1 MDHIGV
7 APAGAVIGM
16 DAKPRAARSGGAS
29 GLMWAAFGLNV
40 VALLVVLGAWS
51 SLPSGAPE
59 GGAGFY
65 LAIASLLLFGGGA
78 ALALAARKG
87 SGVGGNAQSEMM
99 EALADASK
107 SDADLSRDVP
117 LAPGR
122 RNPLV
127 EGYNNFLTK
136 LRAVLDELR
145 KMSVSIAREAAA
157 VKKRVTDTT
166 ASAVRQGQLT
176 ETVFTAS
183 EEATKAINQISDH
196 THQISDSTN
205 ANLSAARE
213 SLVELRDVR
222 SRIEGVTNKLNGFTT
237 TVDTLTKR
245 SVSIR
250 EVVELIKALSEQTN
264 MLALNAAIEA
274 ARAGEAGRGF
284 AVVADEVRHLAERA
298 RTASDE
304 ISSNIAE
311 MLKLVDSTQ
320 RETLQIVGDISATN
334 KAVANSAQRYEG
346 MVGDFERTSTQL
358 LDVAAAIEELTAT
371 NAQVNDNVHE
381 IHRLSSAVAE
391 QMQMSQKSTET
402 LFSATERIQDLACRF
417 KIGYGAFEDALNAVR
432 NYRDLI
438 QGKIEAMADRGVD
451 VFDQN
456 YRPFG
461 DCDPPKFNVSYADA
475 FERELQRDCDEA
487 LTRIRGGAYCVP
499 VDTNGYLAV
508 HHAKYSKPLTGNKET
523 DLWGNRAR
531 RYFKAPTEIRAAKN
545 TQPFLLQTYLRDT
558 GELLC
563 DMAMP
568 IYVKGRHWGNVR
580 AGFDSSVMLA

>member
-1 MDHIGV
+1 MNSMDMAPPGAPLNV
-7 APAGAVIGM
+7 ARHGDGAPRRDRTINVHWLLVGIALVALMLLAGAWFSLPVGG
-16 DAKPRAARSGGAS
+16 DGAAAY
-29 GLMWAAFGLNV
+29 LWA
-40 VALLVVLGAWS
+40 VALLMLVVGGVAGAAA
-51 SLPSGAPE
+51 LRH
-59 GGAGFY
+59 
-65 LAIASLLLFGGGA
+65 GGGA
-78 ALALAARKG
+78 AAR
-87 SGVGGNAQSEMM
+87 NELLN
-99 EALADASK
+99 ALADASK
-107 SDADLSRDVP
+107 NDADLSRDIAVV
-117 LAPGR
+117 PGR
-122 RNPLV
+122 ADTLAAS
-127 EGYNNFLTK
+127 YNTFLGK
-136 LRAVLDELR
+136 LRKVLDEVR
-145 KMSVSIAREAAA
+145 RMSVSIAREAAA

-183 EEATKAINQISDH
+183 EEATKAINQISTH

-205 ANLSAARE
+205 ANLDAARQ
-213 SLVELRDVR
+213 SLVELHDVR
-222 SRIEGVTNKLNGFTT
+222 SRIEGVTAKLNGFTG

-304 ISSNIAE
+304 ISSNIAV

-320 RETLQIVGDISATN
+320 QETQQIVGDISTTN
-334 KAVANSAQRYEG
+334 TAIANSAQRFEV
-346 MVGDFERTSTQL
+346 MVGDFEHTSTQL
-358 LDVAAAIEELTAT
+358 LDVAAAIEELTTT

-381 IHRLSSAVAE
+381 IHKLSAAVAE

-432 NYRDLI
+432 AYRDLI
-438 QGKIEAMADRGVD
+438 QGKIEAMAERGAD

-461 DCDPPKFNVSYADA
+461 DCDPPKFNVSYADI
-475 FERELQRDCDEA
+475 FERDLQRDCDEA
-487 LTRIRGGAYCVP
+487 LTRIKGGAYCVP
-499 VDTNGYLAV
+499 VDVNGYLAV
-508 HHAKYSKPLTGNKET
+508 HHAKFSKPLTGNKET
-523 DLWGNRAR
+523 DLWGNRTR
-531 RYFKAPTEIRAAKN
+531 RFFKAPTEIRAAKN

-580 AGFDSSVMLA
+580 AGFDSAVMLS

>member
-1 MDHIGV
+1 MNQAGMAPQGAAMGMQRRAGGAPKRGGGFSALWTLAGIDFIALVLVV
-7 APAGAVIGM
+7 AAWMSLPAA
-16 DAKPRAARSGGAS
+16 DGGAS
-29 GLMWAAFGLNV
+29 LYLGLT
-40 VALLVVLGAWS
+40 ALLLLACGGVAAYAAIGR
-51 SLPSGAPE
+51 SGM
-59 GGAGFY
+59 
-65 LAIASLLLFGGGA
+65 GGGA
-78 ALALAARKG
+78 QEEFLA
-87 SGVGGNAQSEMM
+87 
-99 EALADASK
+99 ALADASK
-107 SDADLSRDVP
+107 SEADLSRDVP
-117 LAPGR
+117 LPSGR

-127 EGYNNFLTK
+127 EGYNTFLAK
-136 LRAVLDELR
+136 LRAVLDEVR

-157 VKKRVTDTT
+157 VRKRVTDTT

-183 EEATKAINQISDH
+183 EEATKAINQISAH

-205 ANLSAARE
+205 ANLNAARQ
-213 SLVELRDVR
+213 SLAELRDVR
-222 SRIEGVTNKLNGFTT
+222 SRIEGVTNKLNGFTG

-304 ISSNIAE
+304 ISTNIAE
-311 MLKLVDSTQ
+311 MLKLVDNTQ
-320 RETLQIVGDISATN
+320 QETQQIVGDINTTNSAI
-334 KAVANSAQRYEG
+334 ANSSQRFEG
-346 MVGDFERTSTQL
+346 MVGDFERTSSQL

-381 IHRLSSAVAE
+381 IHRLSAAVAE

-432 NYRDLI
+432 AYRDLI
-438 QGKIEAMADRGVD
+438 QGKIETMADRGVD

-461 DCDPPKFNVSYADA
+461 DCDPPKFNVTYADA

-487 LTRIRGGAYCVP
+487 LTRIKGGAYCVP
-499 VDTNGYLAV
+499 VDTSGYLAV
-508 HHAKYSKPLTGNKET
+508 HHAKFSKPLTGNKEV
-523 DLWGNRAR
+523 DLWGNRTR
-531 RYFKAPTEIRAAKN
+531 RFFKAPTEIRAAKN

-580 AGFDSSVMLA
+580 AGFDSSVMLS

>member
-1 MDHIGV
+1 MALLLVLGGV
-7 APAGAVIGM
+7 ALF
-16 DAKPRAARSGGAS
+16 AALKRGG
-29 GLMWAAFGLNV
+29 V
-40 VALLVVLGAWS
+40 
-51 SLPSGAPE
+51 
-59 GGAGFY
+59 
-65 LAIASLLLFGGGA
+65 GGGA
-78 ALALAARKG
+78 
-87 SGVGGNAQSEMM
+87 QSDML

-117 LAPGR
+117 LLPGR
-122 RNPLV
+122 SNPLV
-127 EGYNNFLTK
+127 EGYNTFLTK
-136 LRAVLDELR
+136 LRAVLDEVR

-183 EEATKAINQISDH
+183 EEATKAINQISTH

-205 ANLSAARE
+205 ANLNAARQ

-237 TVDTLTKR
+237 TVNTLTKR

-304 ISSNIAE
+304 ISTNIAE

-320 RETLQIVGDISATN
+320 HETQQIVGDINTTN
-334 KAVANSAQRYEG
+334 HAVANSAQRFEG

-358 LDVAAAIEELTAT
+358 LDVASAIEELTAT

-432 NYRDLI
+432 AYRDLI

-461 DCDPPKFNVSYADA
+461 DCEPPKFNVSYADA
-475 FERELQRDCDEA
+475 FERELQADCDDA
-487 LTRIRGGAYCVP
+487 LTRIKGGAYCVP
-499 VDTNGYLAV
+499 VDVNGYLAV
-508 HHAKYSKPLTGNKET
+508 HHAKFSKPLTGNKEV
-523 DLWGNRAR
+523 DLWGNRTR

-580 AGFDSSVMLA
+580 AGFDSAVMLA

>member
-1 MDHIGV
+1 MN
-7 APAGAVIGM
+7 A
-16 DAKPRAARSGGAS
+16 AKATKPGGGAFS
-29 GLMWAAFGLNV
+29 VMWVVLGINV
-40 VALLVVLGAWS
+40 VALLLVAGGWF
-51 SLPSGAPE
+51 SLPSGPAD

-65 LAIASLLLFGGGA
+65 LAIALALLLLCGGMLTYA
-78 ALALAARKG
+78 AMQRGGTTGG
-87 SGVGGNAQSEMM
+87 SQGEMLD
-99 EALADASK
+99 ALADASK

-117 LAPGR
+117 LAPGK
-122 RNPLV
+122 RNALI
-127 EGYNNFLTK
+127 EGYNTFLTK
-136 LRAVLDELR
+136 LRAVLDEVR

-183 EEATKAINQISDH
+183 EEATKAINQISTH

-205 ANLSAARE
+205 ANLNAARQ

-222 SRIEGVTNKLNGFTT
+222 SRIEGVTNKLNGFTG
-237 TVDTLTKR
+237 TVNTLTKR

-304 ISSNIAE
+304 ISTNIAE

-320 RETLQIVGDISATN
+320 QETQQIVGDINATN
-334 KAVANSAQRYEG
+334 HAVANSAQRFEG

-358 LDVAAAIEELTAT
+358 LDVAAAVEELTAT

-432 NYRDLI
+432 GYRDLI
-438 QGKIEAMADRGVD
+438 QGKIEAMAERGVD

-461 DCDPPKFNVSYADA
+461 DCDPPKFNVSYADT

-487 LTRIRGGAYCVP
+487 VGRIKGGAYCVP

-508 HHAKYSKPLTGNKET
+508 HHAKFSKPLTGNKET

-531 RYFKAPTEIRAAKN
+531 RFFKAPTEIRAAKN

-568 IYVKGRHWGNVR
+568 IHIRGRHWGNVR
-580 AGFDSSVMLA
+580 AGFDSSVMLS